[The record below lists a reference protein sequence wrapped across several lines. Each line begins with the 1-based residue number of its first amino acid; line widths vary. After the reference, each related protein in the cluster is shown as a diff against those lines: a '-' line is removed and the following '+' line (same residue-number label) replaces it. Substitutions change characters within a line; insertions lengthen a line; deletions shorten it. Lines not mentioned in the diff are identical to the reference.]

1 MRAVLLDTC
10 ALIWLGFNSEELTPK
25 MREAIETASVLY
37 VSPVSLWEIALKHK
51 KGKLTLK
58 TSPREWYSR
67 VQREY
72 GIMFLPLTPGS
83 AFRSVEL
90 PDIHNDPADRFIIAT
105 ALENDLPVVTS
116 DDKFEK
122 YGVKTIR

>member
-1 MRAVLLDTC
+1 MKAVLLDTC
-10 ALIWLGFNSEELTPK
+10 ALIWLGFNSEELTLK

-72 GIMFLPLTPGS
+72 GIMFLPLTPGPACPCS
-83 AFRSVEL
+83 AAMRARGRRVHAMSSGIRPSSTRAASSV
-90 PDIHNDPADRFIIAT
+90 
-105 ALENDLPVVTS
+105 
-116 DDKFEK
+116 
-122 YGVKTIR
+122 